1 MNKKHT
7 PLKRVTSRR
16 VNFAFTALCCLS
28 ISSTPQA
35 APQGGQVSAGSG
47 SIQASGNIT
56 QINQNS
62 QQLVIDW
69 DSFNVGLN
77 ESVTFLQPNSS
88 AAVLNRI
95 YDQNPSQIFGNINAN
110 GRVFLSNPNGMI
122 FGANSQVNVGSL
134 FATTLGINNDVFMNG
149 RYNFSAV
156 SDGGAIVN
164 HGLLNAATGG
174 SISLVADAVDNQ
186 GEIIAHYGYI
196 NLASGRTAAID
207 FDGDGFIHFEIDGEV
222 LDNATGKTTGV
233 NNSGIIRA
241 DGGEVLLTARHAQDV
256 FERAINNDGL
266 IEAGRM
272 LNEGGVIRLVGI
284 GGDVVHSGVIDA
296 SGQDQVSTGGD
307 VQVLGDRVG
316 LFEAAVIDVSGSSGG
331 GTVLVGGDFQGNNS
345 AIPNASQ
352 TLVSRD
358 SRIIVDAQQS
368 GDGGRVIIWAD
379 GYTRFLGDISATG
392 GILAGNGG
400 FVEVSGKQQLG
411 FDGQVDTSANN
422 GAVGQLLLDPTN
434 IVVDSPSDP
443 SGVAITDVDNFSDNS
458 TCTDCTISA
467 ATLVAAN
474 ADITLQATNNITFS
488 EDLTLNADNNLVA
501 EAENNIIIDAGITV
515 ATQGTGGITL
525 TADAD
530 NNGSG
535 NATMNTGSAL
545 QTAGGDVAINA
556 SGNIGLAGIDAGAG
570 SVAITTGAGDIIS
583 NSSSVSAGTLNL
595 SAVNGDIGTPT
606 KQINTTVTTLSA
618 DTSIGGGDIFVTE
631 TDTINLAMINAG
643 TGEINITA
651 TDIKAATDTNGN
663 NISALTAAPLT
674 LVASA
679 GGIGASDNKINTT
692 TGAMSLTTGG
702 TAATG
707 DIYIVESNSLNTS
720 DITLSTLTGDTTPAN
735 NTQTVDITAGSL
747 NLDANFGNTND
758 HLLLTASTGGIS
770 GNSTLS
776 SNDLTLTA
784 DTAGQ
789 AVGSSGTP
797 INTVVSGN
805 LTASASNGTGG
816 IYLSNTGA
824 LSITSVNAGT
834 GDISISATDINGN
847 GTSMLTAASLTLDA
861 SAGGIGAAGNKINT
875 TTTGTI
881 SLTTGGAAN
890 TGDIYIV
897 ESNSLNTSD
906 ITLSTLT
913 SDTTP
918 ANNTQTVDITADSL
932 NLDAN
937 FGNTEDH
944 LLLTA
949 STGGISGNSTLSS
962 NDLTLTADTAG
973 QAVGS
978 SGTPINTD
986 ISGNLTA
993 SASNGTGGIYLSN
1006 TGALSIA
1013 SINAGTGNVELTA
1026 SGTIIESITNTTI
1039 DVTAASLSIL
1049 DAAGVGASTANGA
1062 LDLAVDNLNIAQATP
1077 GAIYLTGSGDIALGV
1092 INGTG
1097 QTVSLVAAGNITDNG
1112 SNIMANDLTLI
1123 TTGNGSAI
1131 GATGSANVINT
1142 TVTGNLTVAASTGNG
1157 GIYLSNAGALSI
1169 TSINAGTGDIS
1180 IGATDINGNGISTLT
1195 AASLTLDASAGGIGA
1210 AGNKINTTTT
1220 GTISLTT
1227 GGTAGAGDIYIVES
1241 NSLNTSDI
1249 TLNTLTGD
1257 ATPANNI
1264 QTVDITADSLNLGAV
1279 FGNTEDHLLLTASTG
1294 GISGNATLSSNNLT
1308 LTADTAGQAVGSSGT
1323 PINTDI
1329 SGNLTARA
1337 SNGTGGIY
1345 LSNTGALAV
1354 ASVDAGAG
1362 AVELTATG
1370 AITDAT
1376 LDAGVDI
1383 SGTAIALTATGIGA
1397 GTTTA
1402 DALNI
1407 NGTTLAVSSPGGAIY
1422 VTEADNIGLGVI
1434 NGSGQTVYLNAAGN
1448 ITDNSSSVQAANL
1461 TLIATGNGSAIGATG
1476 AANVINAT
1484 VTGNLTATASTG
1496 NGGIYLSNTDALAV
1510 ASVDAGAGA
1519 VELTATGAIT
1529 DATLDAGVD
1538 ISGTAIA
1545 LTATGIGAGTTTA
1558 DALNIN
1564 GTTLAVSSPGGA
1576 IYVTEADNIGLGVIN
1591 GSGQTVYLNAA
1602 GNITDSSSLVSAD
1615 TLFLEV
1621 STDSSVGGSSASIN
1635 TDLSGALTV
1644 TATGSG
1650 GIYIN
1655 EADSST
1661 ADGLSLSTINAD
1673 SGDVD
1678 IMSVGSIFGAGSS
1691 ITGDTLTI
1699 ASTSGSVGGS
1709 ATDPVNTTVTTLNAT
1724 ASTGVFIADSAA
1736 LNLASLSAGSGDI
1749 NISAAGTL
1757 GINTTGFSPDV
1768 LTLNSVGSQ
1777 NYTASTIN
1785 LYDDLVT
1792 NNSGIT
1798 LDGDVRLFNPVSL
1811 DTNTGGGDIVITG
1824 GVDSDDS
1831 SLDGLSIRAGTG
1843 NVDLLGGIGQ
1853 IANLYGLDVTTNG
1866 TLLLTGNITTNA
1878 SDISL
1883 SASQISLAD
1892 TMIGLS
1898 TGNGPGNIS
1907 LSGNVDSVSSG
1918 STQLTLQAGS
1928 SVTGGGDVDLSNA
1941 VVGSLISF
1949 NNLYA
1954 EGSNL
1959 LLNDVTTNYSQVYV
1973 GPTTIS
1979 GDATFAVTSTDAN
1992 SDIRFLSSV
2001 TGSSTNNLSITAS
2014 SNLGRIVISNG
2025 INNVNNLSIS
2035 GETVTFGAPAS
2046 IIASD
2051 SINLTLGGA
2060 SSILYLDA
2068 FGAEGLSNNTDLLS
2082 ISTLGSIDVD
2092 GVTINSA
2099 LTLSAIG
2106 GSSSQIVFSADSE
2119 FTGNLTVLAD
2129 DGIEVNARIETTS
2142 TGADINLNSDANN
2155 TAESND
2161 NILFA
2166 AADISSGGSLIMS
2179 ATNGGIELQGGTTT
2193 ATGTTVLNIPNGG
2206 LDISG
2211 ISVDGQSD
2219 PSLIYILDIVT
2230 NNDVRLGDIGQNNL
2244 IDSLSVTTANNN
2256 VYLYGDISTR
2266 RGDGVDLGSDITSV
2280 ILADDVSIDTTTGNG
2295 SVSLTA
2301 LEGAYSLNIN
2311 SGNGGISLTGIGQN
2325 TALTALTVTNQG
2337 TTALTGNI
2345 TTSATGGIDFSG
2357 AQDIDMTGD
2366 IRLTANNAGSI
2377 RLTGGTVDGDS
2388 GLTLVSTGITH
2399 VGGALNLSGDLDLS
2413 NASNIVV
2420 DNNLTLTSNSA
2431 ILGGSIST
2439 AAGVGNV
2446 DLSGAGAITLSSDLL
2461 LDSSASDA
2469 GIDISGVDITGSGS
2483 LSVVSGTGDITLNNI
2498 TDITALSVSGSGL
2511 TTLAGN
2517 LSTTG
2522 TGGVDLG
2529 DASNILLGSNISI
2542 DTTTNSGRIDLTGG
2556 GIEGPNSLTL
2566 TTNDGAILLGN
2577 MGQNVALSSLTV
2589 NSTGDTTFDN
2599 AIISTQGSGID
2610 LTAATDVNI
2619 TGDVVLNSS
2628 SGSGVVYLDGGAV
2641 DGAGG
2646 LTVNVNR
2653 GDLFLGTVGQ
2663 DVPLA
2668 YLTLSGD
2675 DLNQIAG
2682 NITTIGN
2689 VDFSAANIDS
2699 IDPAIDL
2706 LINAGSGDVSLA
2718 EVGATVPF
2726 LSLTVITSGNVNLSD
2741 NITTQGTGIDFTG
2754 AGSMTLGDGS
2764 DITIDTSQADDGA
2777 ILLNG
2782 GLSLDGNGSLS
2793 LLANLGAIELGDIG
2807 QTTAIA
2813 ALTTSS
2819 NGTTTLAGAVSSTG
2833 EININTGSIA
2843 QNGNIT
2849 STTGNL
2855 AITSE
2860 SDIVMDAAATSTTA
2874 GQPINY
2880 TSTTGDIYVAQIDAG
2895 NGTVSLNA
2903 PLGNV
2908 YSSLGDNVNL
2918 ALSQPNI
2925 SGSTATIN
2933 SGGAIGRS
2941 SASGITIDATSS
2953 IQLTFGADIAY
2964 INNVQG
2970 VPVRASGRVI
2980 DVLADRKAMAAVG
2993 HSGGLEADAL
3003 AQTAGDFAILPQEQ
3017 SLFLIAGPNNQF
3029 AAQYDDAEVISII
3042 NPDVP
3047 TLLHTKDAW
3056 IFKRPEEKDEKDKR
3070 RGASWF

>member
-16 VNFAFTALCCLS
+16 VNFAFTVLCGLS
-28 ISSTPQA
+28 ISGTPQA

-77 ESVTFLQPNSS
+77 ESVNFLQPNSS

-134 FATTLGINNDVFMNG
+134 FATTLGINNDAFMSG

-174 SISLVADAVDNQ
+174 SVSLVADAVDNQ
-186 GEIIAHYGYI
+186 GEIIAHYGYV

-272 LNEGGVIRLVGI
+272 LNEGGVIRLVGT
-284 GGDVVHSGVIDA
+284 GGDVVHSGVINV
-296 SGQDQVSTGGD
+296 SGLDSDSTGGE
-307 VQVLGDRVG
+307 VQILGDRVG
-316 LFEAAVIDVSGSSGG
+316 LFDAAVVDASGSSGG

-358 SRIIVDAQQS
+358 SRIIADAQQS

-392 GILAGNGG
+392 GALAGNGG

-434 IVVDSPSDP
+434 IVVDSPSNP

-467 ATLVAAN
+467 VTLVAAN

-595 SAVNGDIGTPT
+595 SAVNGDIGTST

-618 DTSIGGGDIFVTE
+618 DTSTGGGDISVTE

-663 NISALTAAPLT
+663 NISALTATPLT

-702 TAATG
+702 TAAAG

-720 DITLSTLTGDTTPAN
+720 DITLNTLTGDITPAN
-735 NTQTVDITAGSL
+735 NIQTVDITADSL
-747 NLDANFGNTND
+747 NLNADFGDAND

-797 INTVVSGN
+797 VNTAVSGN

-816 IYLSNTGA
+816 
-824 LSITSVNAGT
+824 V
-834 GDISISATDINGN
+834 
-847 GTSMLTAASLTLDA
+847 
-861 SAGGIGAAGNKINT
+861 
-875 TTTGTI
+875 
-881 SLTTGGAAN
+881 
-890 TGDIYIV
+890 
-897 ESNSLNTSD
+897 
-906 ITLSTLT
+906 
-913 SDTTP
+913 
-918 ANNTQTVDITADSL
+918 
-932 NLDAN
+932 
-937 FGNTEDH
+937 
-944 LLLTA
+944 
-949 STGGISGNSTLSS
+949 
-962 NDLTLTADTAG
+962 
-973 QAVGS
+973 
-978 SGTPINTD
+978 
-986 ISGNLTA
+986 
-993 SASNGTGGIYLSN
+993 YLSN

-1013 SINAGTGNVELTA
+1013 GINAGIGNVELTA
-1026 SGTIIESITNTTI
+1026 TGAITESIANTTV

-1049 DAAGVGASTANGA
+1049 DAAGVGAVTSNGA
-1062 LDLAVDNLNIAQATP
+1062 LDLAVDSLSIAQSTP
-1077 GAIYLTGSGDIALGV
+1077 GAIYLTEADNIGLGV
-1092 INGTG
+1092 IDGSG
-1097 QTVSLVAAGNITDNG
+1097 QTVYLSAAGNIT
-1112 SNIMANDLTLI
+1112 SNSSAINVTDLTLI

-1131 GATGSANVINT
+1131 GATGAANTINT
-1142 TVTGNLTVAASTGNG
+1142 TVTGS
-1157 GIYLSNAGALSI
+1157 
-1169 TSINAGTGDIS
+1169 
-1180 IGATDINGNGISTLT
+1180 
-1195 AASLTLDASAGGIGA
+1195 
-1210 AGNKINTTTT
+1210 
-1220 GTISLTT
+1220 
-1227 GGTAGAGDIYIVES
+1227 
-1241 NSLNTSDI
+1241 
-1249 TLNTLTGD
+1249 
-1257 ATPANNI
+1257 
-1264 QTVDITADSLNLGAV
+1264 
-1279 FGNTEDHLLLTASTG
+1279 
-1294 GISGNATLSSNNLT
+1294 
-1308 LTADTAGQAVGSSGT
+1308 
-1323 PINTDI
+1323 
-1329 SGNLTARA
+1329 
-1337 SNGTGGIY
+1337 
-1345 LSNTGALAV
+1345 
-1354 ASVDAGAG
+1354 
-1362 AVELTATG
+1362 
-1370 AITDAT
+1370 
-1376 LDAGVDI
+1376 
-1383 SGTAIALTATGIGA
+1383 
-1397 GTTTA
+1397 
-1402 DALNI
+1402 
-1407 NGTTLAVSSPGGAIY
+1407 
-1422 VTEADNIGLGVI
+1422 
-1434 NGSGQTVYLNAAGN
+1434 
-1448 ITDNSSSVQAANL
+1448 
-1461 TLIATGNGSAIGATG
+1461 
-1476 AANVINAT
+1476 
-1484 VTGNLTATASTG
+1484 LTATASTG
-1496 NGGIYLSNTDALAV
+1496 NGGIYLSNTGALSI
-1510 ASVDAGAGA
+1510 ASVNAGTGD
-1519 VELTATGAIT
+1519 VGLTATGAIV
-1529 DATLDAGVD
+1529 DSSLDTGVD
-1538 ISGTAIA
+1538 VSGAAISLDGA
-1545 LTATGIGAGTTTA
+1545 GIGLGTTVA
-1558 DALNIN
+1558 DALNIS
-1564 GTTLAVSSPGGA
+1564 GSTLAATSTSGA
-1576 IYVTEADNIGLGVIN
+1576 IYLTEADNIGLGVID
-1591 GSGQTVYLNAA
+1591 GSGQTVYLSAA
-1602 GNITDSSSLVSAD
+1602 GNITNSGSDIDATNLMLIA
-1615 TLFLEV
+1615 TA
-1621 STDSSVGGSSASIN
+1621 GGIGVASNVIN
-1635 TDLSGALTV
+1635 TTTTGILSLTTGGVGA
-1644 TATGSG
+1644 AGD
-1650 GIYIN
+1650 IYVVEN
-1655 EADSST
+1655 N
-1661 ADGLSLSTINAD
+1661 SLSTSNINLNTASND
-1673 SGDVD
+1673 TQTVD
-1678 IMSVGSIFGAGSS
+1678 ISAAEIILDAAFG
-1691 ITGDTLTI
+1691 
-1699 ASTSGSVGGS
+1699 
-1709 ATDPVNTTVTTLNAT
+1709 NAEDHLLLT
-1724 ASTGVFIADSAA
+1724 ASTGSISGSARLTSNNLTLTADAAGQAIGSSGTAISTSINGNFNASANNGA
-1736 LNLASLSAGSGDI
+1736 GGIYLANVGTLAVANVDAGVGDVGLTATDVMTIGMGTASLSSI
-1749 NISAAGTL
+1749 
-1757 GINTTGFSPDV
+1757 
-1768 LTLNSVGSQ
+1768 GSQ
-1777 NYTASTIN
+1777 RYTAPTIN
-1785 LYDDLVT
+1785 LYASLFT
-1792 NNSGIT
+1792 SNSAIA
-1798 LDGDVRLFNPVSL
+1798 LNGDVRLFNPVSL

-1831 SLDGLSIRAGTG
+1831 SVDGLSIRAGTG

-2099 LTLSAIG
+2099 LTLSATG

-2129 DGIEVNARIETTS
+2129 DGIKVNARIATTS

-2155 TAESND
+2155 TAETND

-2266 RGDGVDLGSDITSV
+2266 RGGGVDLGSDITSV

-2311 SGNGGISLTGIGQN
+2311 SGNGGISLTAIGQN

-2345 TTSATGGIDFSG
+2345 TTSAIGGVDFSG
-2357 AQDIDMTGD
+2357 ARDIDITGD
-2366 IRLTANNAGSI
+2366 ISLTARNGGTINLA
-2377 RLTGGTVDGDS
+2377 GGTVDGDA
-2388 GLTLVSTGITH
+2388 GLVLVSSGTTR
-2399 VGGALNLSGDLDLS
+2399 VGGALNLINGELDLR

-2420 DNNLTLTSNSA
+2420 DNDFTLTSTSA
-2431 ILGGSIST
+2431 TLGGSITTSS
-2439 AAGVGNV
+2439 GVGSV
-2446 DLSGAGAITLSSDLL
+2446 DLSGAGAIVLNNNLL
-2461 LDSSASDA
+2461 LDTSASDA
-2469 GIDISGVDITGSGS
+2469 AIDISGVDITGNSS
-2483 LSVVSGTGDITLNNI
+2483 LSLVSGAGDITLNNM
-2498 TDITALSVSGSGL
+2498 TDLTSISISGSGL

-2517 LSTTG
+2517 LTTTG

-2529 DASNILLGSNISI
+2529 SASNILLGTNVSI

-2556 GIEGPNSLTL
+2556 GIEGPNSLTI
-2566 TTNDGAILLGN
+2566 TTNEGAILLGD
-2577 MGQNVALSSLTV
+2577 MGQSVALSALTI
-2589 NSTGDTTFDN
+2589 NSTGVTTFDN
-2599 AIISTQGSGID
+2599 AVISTQGSGIN

-2619 TGDVVLNSS
+2619 TGDVVFNSS
-2628 SGSGVVYLDGGAV
+2628 SGSGAVYLDGGAV

-2653 GDLFLGTVGQ
+2653 GDLFLGAVGQ

-2675 DLNQIAG
+2675 GLNQVAG
-2682 NITTIGN
+2682 NISTLGN

-2706 LINAGSGDVSLA
+2706 LINAGSGDISLA

-2726 LSLTVITSGNVNLSD
+2726 LSLTLITSGNVNLSD

-2754 AGSMTLGDGS
+2754 AGSVILSDGS

-2777 ILLNG
+2777 ILLNS
-2782 GLSLDGNGSLS
+2782 GLSIDGNGSLN
-2793 LLANLGAIELGDIG
+2793 LLANLGDIELGDIG
-2807 QTTAIA
+2807 QTTAIT

-2819 NGTTTLAGAVSSTG
+2819 NGATTLAGAVTSTG
-2833 EININTGSIA
+2833 DINISTGSIA

-2849 STTGNL
+2849 STAGSL
-2855 AITSE
+2855 AIVSTA
-2860 SDIVMDAAATSTTA
+2860 DIVMAETAMSTTSN
-2874 GQPINY
+2874 QPVNY

-2895 NGTVSLNA
+2895 NGAVTLDA
-2903 PLGNV
+2903 PQGNV
-2908 YSSLGDNVNL
+2908 YSSLGDNINL

-2925 SGSTATIN
+2925 TASTATIN

-2970 VPVRASGRVI
+2970 VPVQSSGRVI